1 MSVQACSSVFDSQY
15 LPADQESLG
24 GRLIRLVIAGQQ
36 RKSNRRI
43 WMYVPAR
50 ESGQADFRME
60 LERRLLG
67 Q

>member
-1 MSVQACSSVFDSQY
+1 MSVQACSSLLDCQSF
-15 LPADQESLG
+15 PADQESVG
-24 GRLIRLVIAGQQ
+24 GRLIRMVIAGQQ

-60 LERRLLG
+60 LERGLLG
-67 Q
+67 L